1 MTRQDF
7 ILIAT
12 VLADASPAN
21 ATERSF
27 LSALVVDFANKLQG
41 TNPAFNRALFIQAA
55 TGVVAVNARKV
66 KRVCGTCGGHGGI
79 PGARDLTLD
88 CIECGQPTQ
97 PRTLAS
103 DLAEDR

>member
-1 MTRQDF
+1 MSKMSRQDF

-41 TNPAFNRALFIQAA
+41 TNPAFNRALFMQAA
-55 TGVVAVNARKV
+55 TGQVSVTARKA
-66 KRVCGTCGGHGGI
+66 KALPAGDLHGSSSWERGE
-79 PGARDLTLD
+79 P
-88 CIECGQPTQ
+88 Q

-103 DLAEDR
+103 DLVEDR